1 MSGKKCF
8 LCQSQKSDIDLKAAV
23 QCSNCSKNFHKSCSV
38 NKTKVDKNGVFKAC
52 CPDLYESGS
61 DDEYNP
67 EVDSLDDNLRALYNA
82 INKSLDNKFA
92 KLEAKLDEKFDK
104 FKNDVKST
112 VDAISHR
119 VDVLEEKIANVNED
133 TVMKLRARLTREKIF
148 LFTNSLIARMRIKL
162 IMEESSNYL
171 KILV

>member
-1 MSGKKCF
+1 MCPT
-8 LCQSQKSDIDLKAAV
+8 QKSDIDLKAAV
-23 QCSNCSKNFHKSCSV
+23 QCSNCSKNFHKLCSV
-38 NKTKVDKNGVFKAC
+38 NKTKVDKKAC
-52 CPDLYESGS
+52 CPDLYKSGS
-61 DDEYNP
+61 DDEHNQ

-119 VDVLEEKIANVNED
+119 VDVLEKKITHINED
-133 TVMKLRARLTREKIF
+133 TVMELRERLTREKNI
-148 LFTNSLIARMRIKL
+148 LIYQFSDSKDA
-162 IMEESSNYL
+162 N
-171 KILV
+171 